1 MTCDM
6 VNPYSSS
13 FGHYTQMALR
23 VVWCN
28 PIWHGDV
35 DVDDDV
41 GVDGDVD
48 DAVENAA
55 VQKSIWHGGRPA
67 VQSGKMTAAASG
79 GHWIMLVLSG
89 NKLLKHIHV
98 C

>member
-1 MTCDM
+1 M
-6 VNPYSSS
+6 VIWSAEARVGARHPLLSLS
-13 FGHYTQMALR
+13 F
-23 VVWCN
+23 
-28 PIWHGDV
+28 DV